1 MTRIP
6 TQEEFDGT
14 ALVKNAA
21 DAGQVQEARGKEK
34 RGRARDQEDLR
45 RILAEPHGRR
55 VFWKLLGHCGI
66 GQTVRGVNDPDTNY
80 NAGKQDV
87 GHHILGL
94 IVQSDE
100 ESYFTMMREAQKEN
114 V

>member
-6 TQEEFDGT
+6 IAEDLDGN

-34 RGRARDQEDLR
+34 RGRARDLEDLR
-45 RILAEPHGRR
+45 RLLAEDFGRR
-55 VFWKLLGHCGI
+55 VLWKLLGHCGI
-66 GQTVRGVNDPDTNY
+66 GQTVRGVNDSDTNY

-94 IVQSDE
+94 IVQADE
-100 ESYFTMMREAQKEN
+100 EAYFKMMREAQKEN
-114 V
+114 A